1 MRKGEEFGHRSLYPF
16 GALTT
21 PTMLWCKYVGSKQ
34 VLWHLS
40 LCTGR
45 NPLKFKVSAEEVSDT
60 ETGLGQEA
68 HQEGDI

>member
-1 MRKGEEFGHRSLYPF
+1 
-16 GALTT
+16 
-21 PTMLWCKYVGSKQ
+21 MLGCKYVGSKQ

-45 NPLKFKVSAEEVSDT
+45 NPLKFKVSGEEVSDT